1 MERNMKELTH
11 EGHTWFAESAGT
23 YSVQDHDQMR
33 VRFFCPDTHQ
43 EAFTHIPFRVETFA
57 TVPISVLMTALTE
70 ALTVLPHR
78 RD

>member
-1 MERNMKELTH
+1 MEPKMKELTL

-23 YSVQDHDQMR
+23 YSVTDHDRMR
-33 VRFFCPDTHQ
+33 VRFFCPETHQ
-43 EAFTHIPFRVETFA
+43 EAFTDIPFSIETFA
-57 TVPISVLMTALTE
+57 TVPSSVLTTALID